1 MSLFNF
7 INAIYQGIN
16 SYNLNNNNNQN
27 SNDKEVDKNK
37 NNEDNEDNDKHYN
50 DNNNI
55 NINLEKEEDKNKI
68 IWPENEDEEDKQ
80 FELAIKQSEEEAK
93 KILEEE
99 QEEERQIERAIKES
113 ERENKMNNFNFFY
126 NNNNNNFI
134 NINEIEP
141 TEKKEEEFDE
151 EYGICPITQEYMKNP
166 VLSPSGNYYE
176 KAAIIDWINKE
187 GTEPLTREK
196 LTVDML
202 IEDEEYKK
210 QIIEYRKKFNK

>member
-113 ERENKMNNFNFFY
+113 ERENKINNFNFFE
-126 NNNNNNFI
+126 NNNNFI

>member
-1 MSLFNF
+1 MSLFN
-7 INAIYQGIN
+7 ILNAIYQGFN
-16 SYNLNNNNNQN
+16 QSSLNNNNNNYQN
-27 SNDKEVDKNK
+27 NNNNEVDKNR
-37 NNEDNEDNDKHYN
+37 NDEENDKY
-50 DNNNI
+50 NNNHN
-55 NINLEKEEDKNKI
+55 NIIIDLEKEEDKNKI

-80 FELAIKQSEEEAK
+80 FQLAIKQSEEEAK
-93 KILEEE
+93 KMLEEE

-113 ERENKMNNFNFFY
+113 ERENKINNFNFFE
-126 NNNNNNFI
+126 NNNNFI

>member
-16 SYNLNNNNNQN
+16 SYNLNTNNNQN

-113 ERENKMNNFNFFY
+113 ERENKINNFNFFE
-126 NNNNNNFI
+126 NNNNFI